1 MTECS
6 DIPWSDKP
14 FSGVTQHVCVTG
26 QESFHDGLPADC
38 GFTMQISI
46 NLKTEWA
53 HQSSSAC
60 EMVYD
65 GAPATG
71 DDEGINILA
80 RTAEMAL
87 LNAIIVFALRRV
99 LNSKYS
105 RSWKDVIFKELIWQ
119 VQSII
124 TQNDY
129 EK

>member
-1 MTECS
+1 M
-6 DIPWSDKP
+6 
-14 FSGVTQHVCVTG
+14 VC
-26 QESFHDGLPADC
+26 
-38 GFTMQISI
+38 
-46 NLKTEWA
+46 
-53 HQSSSAC
+53 
-60 EMVYD
+60 D
-65 GAPATG
+65 GAQTTG
-71 DDEGINILA
+71 DDEGINILV

-87 LNAIIVFALRRV
+87 LNAIIVFTLRHV

>member
-1 MTECS
+1 
-6 DIPWSDKP
+6 
-14 FSGVTQHVCVTG
+14 
-26 QESFHDGLPADC
+26 
-38 GFTMQISI
+38 
-46 NLKTEWA
+46 
-53 HQSSSAC
+53 
-60 EMVYD
+60 MVYD